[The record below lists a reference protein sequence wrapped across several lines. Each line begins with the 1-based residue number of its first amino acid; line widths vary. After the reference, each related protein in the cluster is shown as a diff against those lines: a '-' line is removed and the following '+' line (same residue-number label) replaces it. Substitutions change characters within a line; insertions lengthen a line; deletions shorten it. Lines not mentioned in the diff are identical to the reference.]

1 MSDSDS
7 DYIDIV
13 EDVLDDQVENTD
25 DRPQRKGKRRGADI
39 DWVEIARFSKSD
51 KYEESEYFKDIKK
64 MFTMRK
70 ARDFLCRY

>member
-7 DYIDIV
+7 EYIDIA
-13 EDVLDDQVENTD
+13 EDVLDNEVENTD

-39 DWVEIARFSKSD
+39 VW
-51 KYEESEYFKDIKK
+51 EYFKDIQEIF
-64 MFTMRK
+64 MMRK

>member
-7 DYIDIV
+7 DYIDIA
-13 EDVLDDQVENTD
+13 EDVLDNEVENTD
-25 DRPQRKGKRRGADI
+25 DRLQRKGKRRGADI

-51 KYEESEYFKDIKK
+51 KYEESEYFKDIQEI
-64 MFTMRK
+64 FTMRK